1 MFTKN
6 NSSNND
12 TQANPFIRTMK
23 GDLNAANE
31 KNSPTVSSPKE
42 EKISVPQKDSE
53 IKTTSQ
59 PAKETSVPTIDASS
73 PFYNAPQT
81 PSLKPVV
88 EIKEKEIEQ
97 VKEEIKTQISEKKTE
112 PTENKTKPAPEKKE
126 DISWT
131 KLFVILSSSL
141 IVIIAA
147 VAGYFYWQN
156 KSTNEAELLPN
167 DEQETISIN
176 PAAEKYSTENPNYL
190 QLDVNKTD
198 AEIKEELKQMA
209 ENVAKLQ
216 SKVPV
221 EFIITDQNNNPIAF
235 HIFAAVLKLDFSQQI
250 LDTLDDN
257 FSLFALQDET
267 VTRLGLAIKTK
278 DAEAARNELNQ
289 NENILPDSLKPLFL
303 DEVVVPANKV
313 FEKSTYNDA
322 QIHYFNIDSN
332 KKQSIDYTITNNLLL
347 IGTSKQTLR
356 SIIDK
361 ANQNQAPSTPSAEIQ
376 IENQTPNTEN
386 QQIIPPVNN

>member
-6 NSSNND
+6 DSSNND
-12 TQANPFIRTMK
+12 TQSNPFIRTMK
-23 GDLNAANE
+23 GDLSAANQ
-31 KNSPTVSSPKE
+31 KISPVASPSTE
-42 EKISVPQKDSE
+42 EKIPNPQKDSE
-53 IKTTSQ
+53 IKPAPQ
-59 PAKETSVPTIDASS
+59 PVKENSIPTIDASS

-81 PSLKPVV
+81 PSPKPVA

-97 VKEEIKTQISEKKTE
+97 VKAEIKNQISENKKE
-112 PTENKTKPAPEKKE
+112 APENKIKPAPEKKE

-156 KSTNEAELLPN
+156 RSVNEVALLPN
-167 DEQETISIN
+167 EEQEIISIN

-190 QLDVNKTD
+190 QIDVNKTD
-198 AEIKEELKQMA
+198 TQIKEELKQMA

-216 SKVPV
+216 SNIPV

-235 HIFAAVLKLDFSQQI
+235 HIFAAVLKLDLSQQ
-250 LDTLDDN
+250 LLASLDDN

-278 DAEAARNELNQ
+278 DTEAVRNELNQ
-289 NENILPDSLKPLFL
+289 SENSLPDSLKPLFL
-303 DEVVVPANKV
+303 DDVVVPVSKTFNESV
-313 FEKSTYNDA
+313 YNDV

-356 SIIDK
+356 TIIDK
-361 ANQNQAPSTPSAEIQ
+361 ANQNQTPSTQSPEIQ